1 MCQLHRLR
9 LPVTEQQLH
18 RKVGLP
24 QASCCIDAR
33 CKPKGKVDRIE
44 LSSAHSCRLDERVN
58 AHLLS
63 LCDALQT
70 SLDDQAVF
78 SGQLHHVRHRCN
90 GSQLAKMPDHLLA
103 AKVALHRTDEFKGN
117 TRAAQRFKGIF
128 AVLPVRVDDR
138 ARLRQLWTRL
148 MVVGDDKVDP
158 QLFGVH
164 RLVQRGNPVVHRDN
178 QLHLLLL

>member
-1 MCQLHRLR
+1 
-9 LPVTEQQLH
+9 
-18 RKVGLP
+18 
-24 QASCCIDAR
+24 
-33 CKPKGKVDRIE
+33 
-44 LSSAHSCRLDERVN
+44 
-58 AHLLS
+58 
-63 LCDALQT
+63 
-70 SLDDQAVF
+70 
-78 SGQLHHVRHRCN
+78 
-90 GSQLAKMPDHLLA
+90 MPDHLFA